1 VTPPPPRTRLKLGP
15 LRAVTTL
22 RALIL
27 LTLAGL
33 ILWTALSWGR
43 RGAPQADIT
52 MSPAEPAPEGPVI
65 DQSDKFS
72 ASGTR
77 EGRPAFDLAAQTVTG
92 FEGDKKRL
100 ESVNLTVHEVEGG
113 SVKVTSQ
120 EGQFDPGA
128 RRAQLSKDV
137 AIRTPDGLSL
147 TTGNLFYD
155 SDRDMIYTGDPLR
168 FELGQVTGTGQGMN
182 YLVDERRIKI
192 ASKVDL
198 TIAVND
204 GGPPARIR
212 AGSLVASLADNSAVF
227 TENAVLERGAD
238 RLTGNYLRLVL
249 DEKREQV
256 REIRSFGDVVVT
268 LGPDAEGKSSEMRAD
283 SLVLAVGPDNTLKTA
298 EASGGCRV
306 VSGPYTTNSRTA
318 FFDRDADR
326 LQLRGDPVVL
336 TDTDR
341 ITGQE
346 IDLRPAKQALEARGD
361 VRTVSLRQSGNVPG
375 FGTAGAVS
383 FQAARLTAEQTE
395 HKATYEGGAR
405 AWQEG
410 SSLQAD
416 TIIVDQDAHQIRAA
430 GNVMSRFTERPS
442 PRDPTGRPVATSV
455 TARRLTVDDT
465 KGTALYEED
474 ARLVRPDATLTGSTI
489 TLETRAA
496 GKRRELQRVLANG
509 SVSARHAGAFATAS
523 AAEYLPDRQT
533 LELTDENGL
542 AEVVDSATGRSMKG
556 RSLTYDL
563 AGDRVLTEAAAGA
576 RTWITMTPQGGT
588 KPVEPPPSRH

>member
-1 VTPPPPRTRLKLGP
+1 MTPTPPRLRLGP

-27 LTLAGL
+27 LGMAGL
-33 ILWTALSWGR
+33 ILWTALTWGR
-43 RGAPQADIT
+43 RGAPQADIS
-52 MSPAEPAPEGPVI
+52 MSPAQPPPAEGPVL
-65 DQSDKFS
+65 DQSDRFS

-77 EGRPAFDLAAQTVTG
+77 EGRPAFDLSAQTVTG

-100 ESVNLTVHEVEGG
+100 ETVNLTVHEVEGG
-113 SVKVTSQ
+113 SVEVNSA

-128 RRAQLSKDV
+128 RRAQLSGDV

-147 TTGNLFYD
+147 RTGNLFYD

-268 LGPDAEGKSSEMRAD
+268 LGPDASGRGSEMRAD
-283 SLVLAVGPDNTLKTA
+283 SLVISVGPDQALRTA

-306 VSGPYTTNSRTA
+306 VSGPYTSNSRTA
-318 FFDRDADR
+318 FFQKAEDR

-336 TDTDR
+336 TDRER
-341 ITGQE
+341 ITAQE
-346 IDLRPAKQALEARGD
+346 IDLRPERQALEARGD
-361 VRTVSLRQSGNVPG
+361 VRTVSLRQDGGGVPG
-375 FGTAGAVS
+375 FGSAGAVS
-383 FQAARLTAEQTE
+383 FQSARLLAEQAE
-395 HKATYEGGAR
+395 RRATYEGGAR

-410 SSLQAD
+410 TSLQAD
-416 TIIVDQDAHQIRAA
+416 QIILDEAARQIRAA
-430 GNVMSRFTERPS
+430 GNVMSRFTERPAI
-442 PRDPTGRPVATSV
+442 RDPVGRPVATSV
-455 TARRLTVDDT
+455 TSRRLLVDDAT
-465 KGTALYEED
+465 GTAHYEED
-474 ARLVRPDATLTGSTI
+474 ARMVRPDATLTAASI

-496 GKRRELQRVLANG
+496 GRRRELARVLANG

-533 LELTDENGL
+533 LELKDENGL

-556 RSLTYDL
+556 RTLTYDL

-576 RTWITMTPQGGT
+576 RTWITLTPGG
-588 KPVEPPPSRH
+588 PRAVEPPSRH

>member
-1 VTPPPPRTRLKLGP
+1 MTPPGTRLHLGP
-15 LRAVTTL
+15 LRAVTAL

-27 LTLAGL
+27 VVLAGL

-52 MSPAEPAPEGPVI
+52 MSPAQPPPTEGPVL

-92 FEGDKKRL
+92 FEGEKKRL

-113 SVKVTSQ
+113 SVQVTSH

-128 RRAQLSKDV
+128 RRAQLSGDV

-192 ASKVDL
+192 ASRVDL
-198 TIAVND
+198 TIQVND

-212 AGSLVASLADNSAVF
+212 AGSLVASLAENSAVF

-256 REIRSFGDVVVT
+256 REIRSFGDVVVSM
-268 LGPDAEGKSSEMRAD
+268 GPDAEGKSSEMRAD
-283 SLVLAVGPDNTLKTA
+283 SLVIAMGPDNLLKTA

-306 VSGPYTTNSRTA
+306 VSGPYTSNSRTA
-318 FFDRDADR
+318 FFDRGADR

-336 TDTDR
+336 TENERVTA
-341 ITGQE
+341 QE
-346 IDLRPAKQALEARGD
+346 IDLRPEKQALEARGD

-383 FQAARLTAEQTE
+383 FQAARMLAEQSE
-395 HKATYEGGAR
+395 HRATYEGGAR

-410 SSLQAD
+410 TSLQAD
-416 TIIVDQDAHQIRAA
+416 QIVVDEGARQIRAA
-430 GNVMSRFTERPS
+430 GSVMSRFTERPS
-442 PRDPTGRPVATSV
+442 PRDPSGRPVATSV
-455 TARRLTVDDT
+455 TSRRLTVDDA

-474 ARLVRPDATLTGSTI
+474 ARLVRPDATLTADRI

-496 GKRRELQRVLANG
+496 GKRRELARVLGNG
-509 SVSARHAGAFATAS
+509 SVSARHAGAFATAT

-576 RTWITMTPQGGT
+576 RTWITLTPGG
-588 KPVEPPPSRH
+588 PRGVEPPPSRH